1 MNHMEEQQA
10 QFDIELDGALEDAW
24 NQFIQEYVCTNQEK
38 MNFVFQMWQDT
49 ADWTLADPWSH
60 W

>member
-49 ADWTLADPWSH
+49 ADWTLADP
-60 W
+60 